1 MRIINL
7 YQKNKKASE
16 HTRERMLKDYIYIY
30 IYVCIYVYKKEDSPF
45 STRLLCGSKI
55 HSLMNDNFI

>member
-30 IYVCIYVYKKEDSPF
+30 IYVYKKEDSPF

-55 HSLMNDNFI
+55 HSLIKGNFI